1 VKASF
6 LSHSSGGIGAMGNL
20 LIERV
25 RELEREIAEI
35 AAANYAYFAC
45 RKLDLRK
52 KLLHE
57 RRHARLLEIKKE
69 LAALLRRSA
78 A

>member
-1 VKASF
+1 MGMLLVK
-6 LSHSSGGIGAMGNL
+6 H
-20 LIERV
+20 V

-35 AAANYAYFAC
+35 ADANHAYFASH
-45 RKLDLRK
+45 KPDLEK
-52 KLLHE
+52 QLLHQRRRE
-57 RRHARLLEIKKE
+57 RLQEIREE

>member
-1 VKASF
+1 
-6 LSHSSGGIGAMGNL
+6 MGRPP
-20 LIERV
+20 IERV
-25 RELEREIAEI
+25 RELKREIAEI
-35 AAANYAYFAC
+35 AAEKNAYLAC
-45 RKLDLRK
+45 HNADLAK

-57 RRHARLLEIKKE
+57 RQLERLQEIKEE

>member
-1 VKASF
+1 MDK
-6 LSHSSGGIGAMGNL
+6 LS
-20 LIERV
+20 IERV
-25 RELEREIAEI
+25 KDLQREIAEI
-35 AAANYAYFAC
+35 AAENHAYFAC
-45 RKLDLRK
+45 SKLDLPK

-57 RRHARLLEIKKE
+57 KRHVRLEEIKEE